1 MFVDL
6 VDSTALSAQLDPEDM
21 REIIGAYHRCCAE
34 QIAKTGGFVAKYM
47 GDGVLAYFGYPQ
59 AHEDD
64 AERAVRGALSLIEAV
79 PKLQVDAGG
88 IFGTG
93 IDKGLVIMLRAYFD
107 DSGTH
112 PTSDA
117 VLLGGLIGTC
127 EQWNQFESEWAA
139 KLAAPLPG
147 KPALPRFHLAACTAC
162 DEEFL
167 GYSRAE
173 SDAVIHDFRQ
183 IILDAG
189 LIGMASAIDRRAWD
203 ELIVG
208 PARERFGDPMSA
220 CVERCLTECFRIAGP
235 HPQGDRISVGFDLSI
250 KSPRVQEIAE
260 RFTLPLGRPRL
271 TLFLFGLARG
281 LLPLQGAD
289 IVATESYWH
298 AIEWLKLGDAAL
310 PRAHMRHYTAS
321 AYYEAVILDHEAIAT
336 LPSLPLDEE
345 PS

>member
-1 MFVDL
+1 MMNISSDASGRSPNCVN
-6 VDSTALSAQLDPEDM
+6 SSRPRPITAKAPTIGRRATQF
-21 REIIGAYHRCCAE
+21 REIA
-34 QIAKTGGFVAKYM
+34 
-47 GDGVLAYFGYPQ
+47 
-59 AHEDD
+59 
-64 AERAVRGALSLIEAV
+64 
-79 PKLQVDAGG
+79 AGG

-93 IDKGLVIMLRAYFD
+93 IDKGLVIMLRAYFE

-112 PTSDA
+112 RTSDA

-147 KPALPRFHLAACTAC
+147 KPALPRFHLAACNAC

-189 LIGMASAIDRRAWD
+189 LIGIASAVDRRAWD

-208 PARERFGDPMSA
+208 PARQRFGDPMSA

-235 HPQGDRISVGFDLSI
+235 HPQGDRISVVFDLSI